1 MLQLKQLEDETEDLP
16 PRWNIGVDRR
26 HVVAY
31 VAIALIAGSAG
42 GFLAGAYLTRKD
54 NPPALITD
62 TRAAV
67 RPNPGDKPAI
77 EFRKVTRILRGD
89 TIEVDGVGPV
99 RMIGIET
106 PDGKSPRE
114 IYGVHGQRAMSFVE
128 KTLLGQEVRLES
140 DNTPGSS
147 GKNDDGQTL
156 AYVYTRDGT
165 LINGEMVKQGLAFV
179 RTSEHQFASD
189 FRGYERD
196 AMQSMRGVWGS
207 SSSSSTLA
215 TSPASSAPPVATD
228 DKLKKLTPLPPSAL
242 GANIPALSGSPG
254 APGEQSVWVSPG
266 DRMYHKSACDF
277 LNKKKHSITL
287 SEAKS
292 EGYTACSRCYA
303 STVIKA
309 P

>member
-1 MLQLKQLEDETEDLP
+1 MLQLKQQQNETEDIS

-62 TRAAV
+62 ARADV
-67 RPNPGDKPAI
+67 RPNPADKPTI

-99 RMIGIET
+99 RMIGVET

-128 KTLLGQEVRLES
+128 RTLLGQEVRLES
-140 DNTPGSS
+140 DNTPGSR
-147 GKNDDGQTL
+147 GKDDSGQTL

-179 RTSEHQFASD
+179 STSEHQFAND
-189 FRGYERD
+189 FRGYERE

-207 SSSSSTLA
+207 SSPSSTLA
-215 TSPASSAPPVATD
+215 TSPETSTPPVTTD
-228 DKLKKLTPLPPSAL
+228 DKPKKLAPLPPSAL
-242 GANIPALSGSPG
+242 GANIPALSSSP
-254 APGEQSVWVSPG
+254 AVPGEQSVWVSPA
-266 DRMYHKSACDF
+266 DKMYHKSACDF
-277 LNKKKHSITL
+277 LNKKKHSLPL